1 MKKSLLALA
10 VLAAAGA
17 ASAQSSVTVF
27 GVVDTAYSINNGSV
41 ADVSGLS
48 YGNLST
54 SRLGFRG
61 VEDLGG
67 GLKAGFWL
75 ETEISTDNGSGT
87 SGPSVDNVA
96 AAVGSGGLTF
106 GRRAT
111 VSLIGGF
118 GEIRLGRDYTPT
130 YHNEAQFAPLGR
142 NGAGASIITQVNVVG
157 NTRSR
162 TSNGIQYV
170 LPNLGGLYGE
180 AMYAFGEQPDN
191 AGTPAGIAKDNGNFY
206 GARIGFKSGP
216 FDIALSGG
224 QTTISRNIPP
234 STAANADN
242 DRTVYNLGA
251 TYNFK
256 VVKLFGLYS
265 VQKQENTIGT
275 IGGTGLNLGG
285 LAASAGNH
293 LEAKAFSIGF
303 TAPVGPGEF
312 KFGYSTLELENGF
325 GAGTKPSADK
335 FAFGYQYNL
344 SKRTA
349 LYATYARLKNKDAA
363 TGAGATAGL
372 TAGAARQRGLA
383 GTALTGANASSTAID
398 LGIRHSF

>member
-1 MKKSLLALA
+1 MKKSLLAIA
-10 VLAAAGA
+10 ALAAVGA
-17 ASAQSSVTVF
+17 AQAQSSVTVF
-27 GVVDTAYSINNGSV
+27 GVIDTAYSINNGSV

-87 SGPSVDNVA
+87 SGPSVDNVS

-111 VSLIGGF
+111 VSLIGNF
-118 GEIRLGRDYTPT
+118 GEIRLGRDYVPT

-142 NGAGASIITQVNVVG
+142 NGAGSSIITQVNVVG

-170 LPNLGGLYGE
+170 LPKLGGLYGE

-191 AGTPAGIAKDNGNFY
+191 AGTPAGIAEDNGNFF

-224 QTTISRNIPP
+224 QTTISRNI
-234 STAANADN
+234 AAPVVAASADN

-251 TYNFK
+251 SYDFK
-256 VVKLFGLYS
+256 VIKLFGLYS
-265 VQKQENTIGT
+265 VQKQENTLGSL
-275 IGGTGLNLGG
+275 GSGLNLGG
-285 LAASAGNH
+285 LTASTGND
-293 LEAKAFSIGF
+293 LEAKAFSVGF

-312 KFGYSTLELENGF
+312 KFGYSTLELENGQ
-325 GAGTKPSADK
+325 GLNTKPSADK

-349 LYATYARLKNKDAA
+349 LYATYARIKNKDAA
-363 TGAGATAGL
+363 AGAGAAAGL

-383 GTALTGANASSTAID
+383 GTALTGANSSSTAID
-398 LGIRHSF
+398 LGVRHSF

>member
-1 MKKSLLALA
+1 MKKSLIALA
-10 VLAAAGA
+10 ALAAASA
-17 ASAQSSVTVF
+17 ASAQSSVTVY
-27 GVVDTAYSINNGSV
+27 GVVDTSYSINNGSV
-41 ADVSGLS
+41 SDVSGLAW
-48 YGNLST
+48 GNLSS

-67 GLKAGFWL
+67 GLKAGFNL
-75 ETEISTDNGSGT
+75 EAGINT
-87 SGPSVDNVA
+87 SAGDGVDGPSVDNTS

-111 VSLIGGF
+111 VSLIGNF
-118 GEIRLGRDYTPT
+118 GEVRLGRDYTPT

-162 TSNGIQYV
+162 TSNGIQYL
-170 LPNLGGLYGE
+170 LPKLGGLYGE

-191 AGTPAGIAKDNGNFY
+191 AGTPAGIAEDNGNYF

-251 TYNFK
+251 TYDFK
-256 VVKLFGLYS
+256 VIKLFGLYS
-265 VQKQENTIGT
+265 VQNQENTIGSLT
-275 IGGTGLNLGG
+275 GGLNLSGTTT
-285 LAASAGNH
+285 STGND
-293 LEAKAFSIGF
+293 LEAKAFSVGF

-312 KFGYSTLELENGF
+312 KFGYSTLELDNGQ
-325 GAGTKPSADK
+325 GLGTKPSADK

-349 LYATYARLKNKDAA
+349 LYATYARIKNKDAA
-363 TGAGATAGL
+363 AGAGATAGL
-372 TAGAARQRGLA
+372 TAGAGRQRGLSGSA
-383 GTALTGANASSTAID
+383 QTGANSSSTAID